1 MTTALFELATSL
13 PGRLNELNRLVDHAR
28 IIEDKDESLY
38 NSLCRATSV
47 LLAAHLEGFLKGI
60 TSGLVDDLND
70 RIGNFANMPS
80 VMQRSFCERIA
91 HFEGVP
97 EKEVKQRVR
106 QLTEFFKK
114 NSVPIDMKAF
124 TYKENSNK
132 NPTSA
137 VIDAAME
144 KVGVPNIVSSMS
156 GGLFD
161 IVFNNDNN
169 STWILRRK
177 LKSLRSRLHTY
188 PYRHLPSEFK
198 LEFRKPEASSTLWH
212 VFIDDIMTRR
222 HSVAHGDTLENDT
235 DALSLQRDII
245 KLEVLMHGLLYAAA
259 TYVAAPRVS

>member
-13 PGRLNELNRLVDHAR
+13 PGRLNELDRLVDHAR
-28 IIEDKDESLY
+28 RLESANEPLY

-47 LLAAHLEGFLKGI
+47 LLASHLEGFLKGI
-60 TSGLVDDLND
+60 TSGLIDDLND
-70 RIGNFANMPS
+70 RLGDFSNMPS
-80 VMQRSFCERIA
+80 VMQRTFCERIA

-106 QLTEFFKK
+106 QLTEFFKR

-124 TYKENSNK
+124 TYKENFNK

-144 KVGVPNIVSSMS
+144 KVGVPNIVSAMS
-156 GGLFD
+156 GGIFD

-169 STWILRRK
+169 ATWLLRRK
-177 LKSLRSRLHTY
+177 LKSLRSTLHAY
-188 PYRHLPSEFK
+188 PYRRLPCEFEF
-198 LEFRKPEASSTLWH
+198 EFRRTEANSTLWH
-212 VFIDDIMTRR
+212 AFIDDIMTRR

-259 TYVAAPRVS
+259 TYVAAPRAS